1 MLTQAHRHTILREQ
15 PIQEQPILDKRRI
28 PSIPAPAEAQ
38 PDERGARD
46 SLRRQIARLEEEL
59 AGLVTSAWP
68 AREAV
73 APAGG
78 ARVAGASL
86 ARGARV
92 LALGE
97 LEAHRDDLSE
107 RVQEAKSRLASRAE
121 EQEQYRRLIEEM
133 QLDPD
138 GYRWARVTNEDI
150 GEPGCKNWHVRPRG
164 GLLGMLMGWWR
175 VIVSS
180 GCP

>member
-1 MLTQAHRHTILREQ
+1 MLTQEHTQMVLREQ
-15 PIQEQPILDKRRI
+15 PIRDRPILDKRRI
-28 PSIPAPAEAQ
+28 PSIPAPPAQ
-38 PDERGARD
+38 PDERAGRD

-59 AGLVTSAWP
+59 AGLVTSAWHS
-68 AREAV
+68 REAV

-78 ARVAGASL
+78 AAGT
-86 ARGARV
+86 RGAR
-92 LALGE
+92 ALGMGE
-97 LEAHRDDLSE
+97 LEVRRDELSE
-107 RVQEAKSRLASRAE
+107 RVRAAKTRLATRAE
-121 EQEQYRRLIEEM
+121 EHEQNRRLIEEM

-138 GYRWARVTNEDI
+138 GHRWVRVTNQDI